1 MDDNDAQDFPER
13 GAKKPKKKAKTE
25 KNSRNKMISTESL
38 AQMNRVKT
46 TNKLIGD
53 IANNDLY
60 RSDEDLLD
68 GFGGQGKSN
77 AGMNNGDDSDENYQ
91 GKDIE
96 IDFSKNTTKKTD
108 GKSVSFLANM
118 KNKKEKQELSMGVEQ
133 DIINYGFVSTLAKKV
148 SANQLAAS
156 GIQLSMRENLIKFI
170 GQMDKEKITN
180 KE

>member
-118 KNKKEKQELSMGVEQ
+118 KNKKEKQELSMGVE
-133 DIINYGFVSTLAKKV
+133 
-148 SANQLAAS
+148 
-156 GIQLSMRENLIKFI
+156 
-170 GQMDKEKITN
+170 
-180 KE
+180 